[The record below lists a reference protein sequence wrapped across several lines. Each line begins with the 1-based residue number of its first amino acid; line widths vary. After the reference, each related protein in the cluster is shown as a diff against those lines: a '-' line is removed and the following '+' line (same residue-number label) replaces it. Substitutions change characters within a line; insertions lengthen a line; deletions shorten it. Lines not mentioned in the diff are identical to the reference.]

1 MTCGP
6 YRPVTLKFFDAR
18 IADVFTKAS
27 LVGTPTRGS
36 LAKAALRVNVTV
48 DGVDE
53 VNAAR
58 LHVILKEKGTGEQVR
73 SEKVALKGLEGVRTG
88 GTRSLTGDEIVKA
101 GEWSLFADIAAEE
114 HYSARAV
121 ADTPLQAQMLPPLT

>member
-36 LAKAALRVNVTV
+36 LAKAALRVDVTV
-48 DGVDE
+48 DGADE
-53 VNAAR
+53 VDAAR
-58 LHVILKEKGTGEQVR
+58 LHVILKEKGTGEEVR
-73 SEKVALKGLEGVRTG
+73 SEKIVLKGLEGVRTG
-88 GTRSLTGDEIVKA
+88 GTRSLSGDEIVKA
-101 GEWSLFADIAAEE
+101 CEWSLFADIAAR
-114 HYSARAV
+114 RALLSSS
-121 ADTPLQAQMLPPLT
+121 DG